1 MNREVSTVEFT
12 DFSGGIDLRDGLI
25 TDKASICY
33 DQLNCQITPGKKL
46 KRRISCELLPGLV
59 PTINT
64 YLLDSQLTSFLPIV
78 GGTPFSVVGL
88 AVPSRIFRYDTPPF
102 CEAEGVV
109 IEAGSTSG
117 IPVILVEHTATYDED
132 VKFLYLHVF
141 DEPDAKTQFTYVSDG
156 APPCYWTP
164 RLPQHP
170 YGKDKPG
177 SAKTYAPRMDMD
189 GGRVGITL
197 PNGDTAYSSVNRPRV
212 FNERTADQILTE
224 GRWWYI
230 LGSLEGTNTAQVS
243 TPNEAGYL
251 ATTESFGVEVLANDG
266 SWTRIS
272 STTTEV
278 LNLFYRTSITY
289 TLTAGQAGRPVRFYV
304 FSKPEAIILSGC
316 NLQGNGTI
324 SAGTIQYKG
333 ATVPVPAIES
343 PIFSGVHGSINYY
356 YYGFNPVNFHY
367 FRSATKPQDGTV
379 IVAYCDFTAASAAFG
394 SGTVTISGTT
404 VTGTGTSF
412 HTFFPVQPDGFFGYI
427 NFDSAGIRKVLTVP
441 SDTSLTIDAPPRSSS
456 GAFSYSRPSVP
467 QVVLPGRYA
476 TYTGENAITSQ
487 GTSSLKANQLLNSRV
502 TIGSEAKRVI
512 GAGTIGSFSLIGMTM
527 DSVYTT
533 TNTSAI
539 ATYVPTYV
547 YDYQFGDTGTETYA
561 NRVAEAILIAGDP
574 DAGYFTSSQYAQEGT
589 VPVAIAITQ
598 NRVFLQYDHAIQMW
612 ALGPAISPAFL
623 SKQEIGAGA
632 NTFPDPQSVDDGVI
646 FPTTFGPRM
655 FLPSGNAKDYIDYVP
670 FGDKLIGVELPV
682 FQASAWWQEQSL
694 FLTASRTE
702 DDTVIWVMSYNKQ
715 NKVAAWG
722 RWTIEGLTKI
732 DRMMVGGGTLLILSN
747 QRIYQFRPDSTEFKD
762 KTGPFTFH
770 NYTSSMRSLYTTLG
784 KPRYNKRL
792 TRLDLAQKG
801 TSTFSVYANAGDLS
815 DQVFPTDA
823 PVVTG
828 YTMGVTKVGLAAMAP
843 AIGYG
848 FSSTDETGH
857 EIYSIGFDFILN
869 KR

>member
-1 MNREVSTVEFT
+1 MNRDVSTATYT
-12 DFSGGIDLRDGLI
+12 DFSGGIDLREGLI
-25 TDKASICY
+25 SDKGSICY

-46 KRRISCELLPGLV
+46 KRRISVELLPGLV

-64 YLLDSQLTSFLPIV
+64 YLLDSQLTSFLPIQ
-78 GGTPFSVVGL
+78 GGIPFSVVGL

-117 IPVILVEHTATYDED
+117 TPVILVEHTATYDED

-230 LGSLEGTNTAQVS
+230 LGSLEGSNTAQVS

-278 LNLFYRTSITY
+278 LNIFYRTSVTY

-343 PIFSGVHGSINYY
+343 AIYGGVHGAIDFY
-356 YYGFNPVNFHY
+356 YYGFNPSTFTY
-367 FRSATKPQDGTV
+367 FRSATKPYDGTV
-379 IVAYCDFTAASAAFG
+379 ICAYCDFTDASTALGPG
-394 SGTVTISGTT
+394 SVTISGVT
-404 VTGTGTSF
+404 VTGTSTAF
-412 HTFFPVQPDGFFGYI
+412 DTTFLVQPDGFYGYI
-427 NFDSAGIRKVLTVP
+427 NFTGAGIRKVVTVTGASTLTLD
-441 SDTSLTIDAPPRSSS
+441 SPPRNSV
-456 GAFSYSRPSVP
+456 GTFSYSRPSVP
-467 QVVLPGRYA
+467 QSILPGKYA
-476 TYTGENAITSQ
+476 TFAGEDAITSQ
-487 GTSSLKANQLLNSRV
+487 GTSSLQANQLLNSRV
-502 TIGSEAKRVI
+502 TIGGVSKRVLA
-512 GAGTIGSFSLIGMTM
+512 AGSKGLNNIIGMTM
-527 DSVYTT
+527 DSAYAATV
-533 TNTSAI
+533 TSSI

-547 YDYQFGDTGTETYA
+547 YDYQFGDTGTELYA
-561 NRVAEAILIAGDP
+561 ARVAEALLLAGDP

-655 FLPSGNAKDYIDYVP
+655 FLPRGNAKDYIDYVP
-670 FGDKLIGVELPV
+670 FGDKLIGIELPV

-694 FLTASRTE
+694 FLTASKTE

-762 KTGPFTFH
+762 KTGPFTYS
-770 NYTSSMRSLYTTLG
+770 NYVSSLRSLYTTLDN
-784 KPRYNKRL
+784 PRYNKRL

-801 TSTFSVYANAGDLS
+801 TCTFNLYASPGDVG
-815 DQVFPTDA
+815 DQVMPTDA

-828 YTMGVTKVGLAAMAP
+828 YTMGTTKVGLAAMAP

-857 EIYSIGFDFILN
+857 EIYSISFDFILN